1 MLDAPIQSLGVHSV
15 PLRILLPDGRRAE
28 LGVAIGAAAGGD
40 TDGGGGEGGQGG

>member
-1 MLDAPIQSLGVHSV
+1 MLDAPIQSQGVHSV

-40 TDGGGGEGGQGG
+40 GGGGEGGQGG